1 MTAPPSPRAVGSTSI
16 PASTDVSRLLGVGRK
31 GAPLVLALFV
41 VGNLTFTLTT
51 LDRVSSPWPCI
62 VAALLVSA
70 AAVPIIVPHPDPFPL
85 EWTAW
90 VLVAVA
96 ASTALLSWQLD
107 PTESLG
113 REAWHFGAN
122 TWLLF
127 FVTMRG
133 RPVLAW
139 FGFGIMAVITIW
151 WAVDVGRGPIGGA
164 SLLETHAGILLV
176 GTLFRGAL
184 RRASRRIN
192 GLNAR
197 SLELA
202 AATASSDAEQDIR
215 RQRVAELAEV
225 ATPLLSKIARSYQ
238 VLPGERI
245 DYLLAE
251 ATLRDS
257 VRARSLHLPEIA
269 AATAEARR
277 RGVEV
282 TLLDDRGGGLPNPVA
297 MRRLTD
303 RITEA
308 LRERGPGA
316 PHGAPRAH
324 GARDRRVDRGGERRA
339 LLAASTWTPR
349 ARRSPRLLPPSAA
362 RPRECARRDSNP
374 QPSDP

>member
-1 MTAPPSPRAVGSTSI
+1 MSDTSSMRPGGSASI
-16 PASTDVSRLLGVGRK
+16 PASTDVSRLLGIGK
-31 GAPLVLALFV
+31 AGAPFLLALFV
-41 VGNLTFTLTT
+41 LGNLTFMLTT
-51 LDRVSSPWPCI
+51 LDRVASPWPCI
-62 VAALLVSA
+62 IAALIVSA
-70 AAVPIIVPHPDPFPL
+70 AAVPIIVPHSDPFPL
-85 EWTAW
+85 AW
-90 VLVAVA
+90 SLGVLVAVA
-96 ASTALLSWQLD
+96 GSTALVSWQLASTGS
-107 PTESLG
+107 PG

-133 RPVLAW
+133 RPVLGW
-139 FGFGIMAVITIW
+139 VGFAVMLGITAW
-151 WAVDVGRGPIGGA
+151 WAADVGRGPLAAAG
-164 SLLETHAGILLV
+164 LLETHAGILLV

-192 GLNAR
+192 SLNAR

-202 AATASSDAEQDIR
+202 AAAASSDAEQDIR

-225 ATPLLSKIARSYQ
+225 ATPLLAKIARSSH

-245 DYLLAE
+245 EYLLAE

-269 AATAEARR
+269 AATAQARR

-303 RITEA
+303 RITES
-308 LRERGPGA
+308 LRNVDRGRLTVRLTPVGRETA
-316 PHGAPRAH
+316 VSIVVESEGLT
-324 GARDRRVDRGGERRA
+324 RRVDLDAEGQRI
-339 LLAASTWTPR
+339 ASAPG
-349 ARRSPRLLPPSAA
+349 
-362 RPRECARRDSNP
+362 N
-374 QPSDP
+374 

>member
-1 MTAPPSPRAVGSTSI
+1 MSTPASSSFRGSLSI
-16 PASTDVSRLLGVGRK
+16 PASTDVSRLLGIGK
-31 GAPLVLALFV
+31 SGAPFLLGLFII
-41 VGNLTFTLTT
+41 GNLIFTFTT
-51 LDRVSSPWPCI
+51 LGQVKSPWPCI
-62 VAALLVSA
+62 VAALVVSA

-85 EWTAW
+85 EWTIW
-90 VLVAVA
+90 ILVAVA
-96 ASTALLSWQLD
+96 GSTALISWQLT
-107 PTESLG
+107 PTGTLG
-113 REAWHFGAN
+113 REAWHMGAN

-127 FVTMRG
+127 FLTMRG
-133 RPVLAW
+133 RPV
-139 FGFGIMAVITIW
+139 FGWIGFAIMTAITIG
-151 WAVDVGRGPIGGA
+151 WAVDVGRGALGGVA
-164 SLLETHAGILLV
+164 PLETHAGILLV

-192 GLNAR
+192 SLNAR

-202 AATASSDAEQDIR
+202 AAAASSDAEQDIR

-225 ATPLLSKIARSYQ
+225 ATPLLAKIARSSQ

-269 AATAEARR
+269 AATAQARR

-303 RITEA
+303 RITESLHDVDGGRLTVRLA
-308 LRERGPGA
+308 PTGRETAVSIVVESEGRTRRIDLDAEGQKIVVAPGA
-316 PHGAPRAH
+316 
-324 GARDRRVDRGGERRA
+324 
-339 LLAASTWTPR
+339 
-349 ARRSPRLLPPSAA
+349 
-362 RPRECARRDSNP
+362 
-374 QPSDP
+374 

>member
-1 MTAPPSPRAVGSTSI
+1 V
-16 PASTDVSRLLGVGRK
+16 

-41 VGNLTFTLTT
+41 LGNITFTLTT
-51 LDRVSSPWPCI
+51 LDRVASPWPCI
-62 VAALLVSA
+62 LAALMVSA

-85 EWTAW
+85 EWTLW
-90 VLVAVA
+90 VLIAVA
-96 ASTALLSWQLD
+96 SSTALVSWQLD
-107 PTESLG
+107 ATANPG

-127 FVTMRG
+127 FLALRG
-133 RPVLAW
+133 RPFFGW
-139 FGFGIMAVITIW
+139 FGFVVMTAITVW
-151 WAVDVGRGPIGGA
+151 WAVDVGRGPLGGL
-164 SLLETHAGILLV
+164 SLMQTHAGILLV

-192 GLNAR
+192 SLNAR

-202 AATASSDAEQDIR
+202 AAAASSDAEQDIR
-215 RQRVAELAEV
+215 RQRVAELAEI
-225 ATPLLSKIARSYQ
+225 ATPLLAKIARSSQ
-238 VLPGERI
+238 VRASERI
-245 DYLLAE
+245 EYLLAE

-303 RITEA
+303 RITES
-308 LRERGPGA
+308 LSHVERGRLTVRLA
-316 PHGAPRAH
+316 PTGRETAVSIVIESE
-324 GARDRRVDRGGERRA
+324 GVTRRVDLDAEGQRIVAVPGY
-339 LLAASTWTPR
+339 
-349 ARRSPRLLPPSAA
+349 
-362 RPRECARRDSNP
+362 
-374 QPSDP
+374 

>member
-1 MTAPPSPRAVGSTSI
+1 MSATPLTRPGGSASI
-16 PASTDVSRLLGVGRK
+16 PASTDVSRLLGVGK
-31 GAPLVLALFV
+31 AGAPLLLALFV
-41 VGNLTFTLTT
+41 LGNLTFVLTT

-62 VAALLVSA
+62 VAALIVSA
-70 AAVPIIVPHPDPFPL
+70 AAVPIFVPHSDPFPL
-85 EWTAW
+85 EWSLW

-96 ASTALLSWQLD
+96 SSTGLVSWQLAS
-107 PTESLG
+107 TGSLG

-127 FVTMRG
+127 FLTMRG
-133 RPVLAW
+133 RPVLGW
-139 FGFGIMAVITIW
+139 VGFAIMLGITAW
-151 WAVDVGRGPIGGA
+151 WAVDVGRGPLAAVG
-164 SLLETHAGILLV
+164 LLETHAGILFV

-192 GLNAR
+192 SLNAR

-202 AATASSDAEQDIR
+202 AAAASSDAEQDIR

-225 ATPLLSKIARSYQ
+225 ATPLLAKIARSSQ

-245 DYLLAE
+245 EYLLAE

-269 AATAEARR
+269 AATAQARR

-303 RITEA
+303 RITES
-308 LRERGPGA
+308 LR
-316 PHGAPRAH
+316 
-324 GARDRRVDRGGERRA
+324 DVDRGRLTVR
-339 LLAASTWTPR
+339 LAP
-349 ARRSPRLLPPSAA
+349 LG
-362 RPRECARRDSNP
+362 RETAVSIVIESEGLTHRVDLDVEGQKIVSVP
-374 QPSDP
+374 DH

>member
-1 MTAPPSPRAVGSTSI
+1 MSATPSMRAGGSASI
-16 PASTDVSRLLGVGRK
+16 PASTDVSRLLGIGQRPT
-31 GAPLVLALFV
+31 AILLALFIMANV
-41 VGNLTFTLTT
+41 TFAITT
-51 LDRVSSPWPCI
+51 LDHVASPWTC
-62 VAALLVSA
+62 LLAVLIVSA
-70 AAVPIIVPHPDPFPL
+70 ASVPLVVPHSDPFPL
-85 EWTAW
+85 GWAWW

-96 ASTALLSWQLD
+96 SSAALVSWQLA
-107 PTESLG
+107 PTGSLG

-139 FGFGIMAVITIW
+139 VGFAIMLAISVW
-151 WAVDVGRGPIGGA
+151 WAIDVGRGPLA
-164 SLLETHAGILLV
+164 AVALLETHAGILLV

-192 GLNAR
+192 SLNAR

-202 AATASSDAEQDIR
+202 AAAASSDAEQDIR

-225 ATPLLSKIARSYQ
+225 ATPLLAKIARSSHA
-238 VLPGERI
+238 VPEERVE
-245 DYLLAE
+245 YLLAE

-269 AATAEARR
+269 AATAQARR

-303 RITEA
+303 RITES
-308 LRERGPGA
+308 LRNVDRGRLTVRLAPLGRETAVSIVVESEGA
-316 PHGAPRAH
+316 T
-324 GARDRRVDRGGERRA
+324 RRVDLDAEGQKIVSELGH
-339 LLAASTWTPR
+339 
-349 ARRSPRLLPPSAA
+349 
-362 RPRECARRDSNP
+362 
-374 QPSDP
+374 